1 MLVLSQQID
10 SDLERRYRNAGWLVL
25 KGTTEGDT
33 YRSSYTFMRD
43 IVGYDLQGLFE
54 RNQQTLQEQVR
65 RALILLMQVE
75 EEPDGDTALP
85 SR

>member
-1 MLVLSQQID
+1 
-10 SDLERRYRNAGWLVL
+10 
-25 KGTTEGDT
+25 
-33 YRSSYTFMRD
+33 
-43 IVGYDLQGLFE
+43 LQGLFE